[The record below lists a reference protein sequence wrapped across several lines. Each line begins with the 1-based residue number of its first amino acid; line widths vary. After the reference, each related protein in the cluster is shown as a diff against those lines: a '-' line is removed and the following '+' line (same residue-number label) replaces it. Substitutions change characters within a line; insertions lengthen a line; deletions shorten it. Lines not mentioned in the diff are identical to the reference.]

1 MEEAVAEHRVK
12 KTCTPRSAS
21 SCILVPGLQRLHI
34 GHRDTV
40 NALHYHHAF
49 AAVVGVH
56 LRHVQHRAV
65 FEITP
70 QLNSVGGFPQQVQL
84 IQQRFSYSRTTSCGR
99 RRRPSGS
106 RRGTQRAAVDEL
118 HVRFNDRQ
126 NIRAD
131 NLDHHLFA
139 ILFQTRGMH
148 WAMDAEANG
157 STEKS
162 SNRSRPAAP
171 IAFLCCCASFL
182 QRAPR
187 GPATAPADRQYAAE
201 RDPGGWKAS
210 GRILSTPAPAGAPA
224 EGGRQ
229 EADPDGGL
237 ASRTASAARYAA
249 AA

>member
-1 MEEAVAEHRVK
+1 MK

-84 IQQRFSYSRTTSCGR
+84 IQQRFFIFTNYLLRAQTTTVR
-99 RRRPSGS
+99 QQTRYPAR
-106 RRGTQRAAVDEL
+106 QAVDEL

-139 ILFQTRGMH
+139 ILLQTRGMH

-162 SNRSRPAAP
+162 SNQVSTGSPHRFLYLLLRELPSKGATRS
-171 IAFLCCCASFL
+171 CNSAS
-182 QRAPR
+182 
-187 GPATAPADRQYAAE
+187 
-201 RDPGGWKAS
+201 
-210 GRILSTPAPAGAPA
+210 
-224 EGGRQ
+224 
-229 EADPDGGL
+229 
-237 ASRTASAARYAA
+237 
-249 AA
+249 